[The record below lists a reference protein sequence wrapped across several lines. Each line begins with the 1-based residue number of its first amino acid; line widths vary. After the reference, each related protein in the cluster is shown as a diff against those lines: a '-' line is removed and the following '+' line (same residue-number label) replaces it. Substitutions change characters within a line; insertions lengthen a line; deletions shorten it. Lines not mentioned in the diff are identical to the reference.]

1 MFDRRDNTVE
11 ERRTSHVVDRRS
23 TNVVWCETDITKER
37 RNQLNKQ
44 ESAILWFTGLSGSGK
59 STIANAVEEY
69 LHRHSI
75 RTYILDGDNVRHGL
89 NGDLGFSDE
98 DRKENI
104 RRIGE
109 VSKLFI
115 DAGVMVLTSFISPFI
130 EDREFVR
137 NIVHSHEFIE
147 IYIDCPLGV
156 CEERD
161 VKGLYKKARKGE
173 IKSFTGIDSPYEK
186 PTNAEITIDS
196 GKLSIDESVS
206 VIINYLVKNNYIKL
220 NRRENI
226 KRTLLDSLKP
236 RQSQQLKAKKA

>member
-1 MFDRRDNTVE
+1 MFDRRSSKAED
-11 ERRTSHVVDRRS
+11 RRAHDDDRRS
-23 TNVVWCETDITKER
+23 SNVVWCQTDITKEQ

-44 ESAILWFTGLSGSGK
+44 QSAILWFTGLSGSGK

-115 DAGVMVLTSFISPFI
+115 DAGVMVLTSFISPFK
-130 EDREFVR
+130 EDRSFVR
-137 NIVHSHEFIE
+137 NIVHEHEFIE
-147 IYIDCPLGV
+147 IYIRCPLTV
-156 CEERD
+156 CEKRD
-161 VKGLYKKARKGE
+161 IKGLYEKARKGE
-173 IKSFTGIDSPYEK
+173 IKKFTGIDSPYESPDK
-186 PTNAEITIDS
+186 PEVVVDTS
-196 GKLSIDESVS
+196 VLSIDQCVG
-206 VIINYLVKNNYIKL
+206 VIVDYLVRNNYIRL
-220 NRRENI
+220 SRRENL
-226 KRTLLDSLKP
+226 KRSLLDTLRPGNTQALKT
-236 RQSQQLKAKKA
+236 KEA